1 MHFAHCNSASSR
13 GNLKLSQRIAL
24 LLVVIVEV
32 FNLEGAKNFCK
43 RPILWWNAQNGESSL
58 RWRPSC
64 SRRLWICWS
73 QALRNAT
80 GHLSICFCCGILVS
94 QTSQNRASHSR
105 LNLKIFAVLYLGY
118 NSSKFPPKPLVEKV
132 VSRTVYCRH
141 FLGNTFSQQLLLD
154 HKHIW
159 ISPLKVFPKPTSP
172 GNSQKFIGVVHCVTD
187 CTWMSRNSTSVIS
200 DFLVISS
207 HVR

>member
-1 MHFAHCNSASSR
+1 MRRIFVR
-13 GNLKLSQRIAL
+13 GPYYGGMLKTVNPACDEG
-24 LLVVIVEV
+24 LLVHGDVESV
-32 FNLEGAKNFCK
+32 EAK
-43 RPILWWNAQNGESSL
+43 LWETL
-58 RWRPSC
+58 KD
-64 SRRLWICWS
+64 IS
-73 QALRNAT
+73 Q
-80 GHLSICFCCGILVS
+80 SVSCCGILVS

-105 LNLKIFAVLYLGY
+105 LNLKIFAVPYLGY
-118 NSSKFPPKPLVEKV
+118 NSSKFSPKPLVEKV

-172 GNSQKFIGVVHCVTD
+172 GNSQKFSGVVHCVTD
-187 CTWMSRNSTSVIS
+187 CIWMSRNSTSVIS